1 MPNILLSGPPGAGKS
16 QLARDLVAE
25 SSAPTAIVDFQ
36 GIYSGLLLLRRQ
48 ADGRYPERDPADT
61 HLLALAEYGRKALI
75 SGARAMDVEII
86 ATSSDGSPARRE
98 YLRGLL
104 GPGQLSALSILGSKS
119 CNGGCQSTEHSRPNA
134 GKQSTDGMGDY
145 EHG

>member
-75 SGARAMDVEII
+75 SGARQQDVSII
-86 ATSSDGSPARRE
+86 ATNSDSAAARRN
-98 YLRGLL
+98 YLLNLL
-104 GPGQLSALSILGSKS
+104 GPDSSETVIDPGRAVVEDRLRNRTGELNPQCREAI
-119 CNGGCQSTEHSRPNA
+119 SRWY
-134 GKQSTDGMGDY
+134 K
-145 EHG
+145 